1 MDTAAIIASELLE
14 VEAVLLSPLQPFLW
28 ASGLK
33 SPIYCDNRKVL
44 SYPKSRTIVKNA
56 LVEKAK
62 SEFGE
67 FDMIAGVATAGIP
80 HGALMADAMEKP
92 FIYVRSKSKGH
103 GLNNLIEG
111 HLVGNERVLV
121 VEDLI
126 STGKSSMR
134 AIESLKERGCEVV
147 GCISIFNYG
156 FDKAVQTFAK
166 GDCPFYSLS
175 NYDAL
180 IVQALEKKY
189 ILESD
194 MEKLKRWREN
204 PEDWMDK

>member
-1 MDTAAIIASELLE
+1 
-14 VEAVLLSPLQPFLW
+14 
-28 ASGLK
+28 
-33 SPIYCDNRKVL
+33 
-44 SYPKSRTIVKNA
+44 
-56 LVEKAK
+56 
-62 SEFGE
+62 
-67 FDMIAGVATAGIP
+67 
-80 HGALMADAMEKP
+80 MADAMEKP

-134 AIESLKERGCEVV
+134 AIESLKEKGCEVV

-156 FDKAVQTFAK
+156 FAKAVQTFKK
-166 GDCPFYSLS
+166 GNCPFYSLS

-180 IVQALEKKY
+180 IVQAL
-189 ILESD
+189 
-194 MEKLKRWREN
+194 
-204 PEDWMDK
+204 

>member
-1 MDTAAIIASELLE
+1 MNTAAIIASELLD
-14 VEAVLLSPLQPFLW
+14 VEAVLLSPIQPFLW
-28 ASGLK
+28 ASGMK

-62 SEFGE
+62 SEFPE

-80 HGALMADAMEKP
+80 HGALMADAMDKP
-92 FIYVRSKSKGH
+92 FVYVRSKSKGH

-111 HLVGNERVLV
+111 HLEGNERVLV

-126 STGKSSMR
+126 STGKSSVR

-156 FDKAVQTFAK
+156 FEKAVQTFAK
-166 GDCPFYSLS
+166 AECPFYSLS

-194 MEKLKRWREN
+194 MEALKRWREN
-204 PEDWMDK
+204 PNDWMD